1 MKFSY
6 NKLFFILL
14 LNIVGLVSFSQNKTY
29 VPDDNFEAYLEANG
43 MGDGIANNDSV
54 NTSSISNVTLLDVSN
69 QNIDSLIGIQ
79 DFTAITELNCN
90 NNQLTSLN
98 VTQNT
103 ALYRLYCDTNQ
114 LSSLDVT
121 QNTVLS
127 KLECHDNQLTS
138 LDVTQNTALTKLRCY
153 NNQLISCLLYT
164 SPSPRDA

>member
-1 MKFSY
+1 MKFSF

-90 NNQLTSLN
+90 NNQLS
-98 VTQNT
+98 
-103 ALYRLYCDTNQ
+103 
-114 LSSLDVT
+114 
-121 QNTVLS
+121 
-127 KLECHDNQLTS
+127 S
-138 LDVTQNTALTKLRCY
+138 LDVTQNTALSELYCNDNQLSNLDVTQNTILSRLYCN
-153 NNQLISCLLYT
+153 NNQLSSLDVSQNIALEDYIVVIIH
-164 SPSPRDA
+164 